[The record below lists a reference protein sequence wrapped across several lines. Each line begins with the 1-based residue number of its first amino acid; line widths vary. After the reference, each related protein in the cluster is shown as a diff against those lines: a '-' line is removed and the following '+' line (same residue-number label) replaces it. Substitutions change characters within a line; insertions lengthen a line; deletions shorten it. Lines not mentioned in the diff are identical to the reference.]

1 MTSVAHTHFL
11 KGDYEQALASYD
23 AAAGYYLDA
32 AILALTSRESEAAGL
47 LARRHSSGVRAGW
60 MRALIESLGA
70 LLEGDPA
77 RCVELAANALA
88 QPSKDPECKF
98 YLARHLARGGAH
110 AEALKAIGDLLA
122 EGFLCSTALQ
132 RDPWLQRT
140 LPAARVRSRFEI
152 LRSARGGSKSGVPCR
167 RWNARVFLTVDR

>member
-1 MTSVAHTHFL
+1 MTSVAHTYFL
-11 KGDYEQALASYD
+11 KGDYEQALASYG
-23 AAAGYYLDA
+23 ATSAGYYLDA
-32 AILALTSRESEAAGL
+32 AILTLTGREAEAAEL
-47 LARRHSSGVRAGW
+47 LVRRHSSGVRAGW

-70 LLEGDPA
+70 LLEGDRA
-77 RCVELAANALA
+77 RCVELAAKALA

-132 RDPWLQRT
+132 RDPWLQSLSR
-140 LPAARVRSRFEI
+140 LPAYDHVLMSFIRREAEARAAF
-152 LRSARGGSKSGVPCR
+152 LAADGT
-167 RWNARVFLTVDR
+167 RVLS